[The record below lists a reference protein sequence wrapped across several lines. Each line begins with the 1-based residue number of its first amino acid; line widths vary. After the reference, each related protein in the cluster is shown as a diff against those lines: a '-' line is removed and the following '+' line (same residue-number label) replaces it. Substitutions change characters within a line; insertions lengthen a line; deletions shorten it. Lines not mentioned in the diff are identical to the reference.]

1 MIKLSQD
8 PNLVQE
14 VQSAPLES
22 LMAPRAEALREMTLL
37 PAMESQVNS
46 QVTGP
51 RIGAVSHP
59 RFKLAEAKSR
69 Y

>member
-8 PNLVQE
+8 PNHVQA

-22 LMAPRAEALREMTLL
+22 QMSPRAEAQRGMTLL

-46 QVTGP
+46 RVTGP
-51 RIGAVSHP
+51 RTGAVSHP
-59 RFKLAEAKSR
+59 RFK
-69 Y
+69 